1 MSLLFEYWYIMGN
14 NIRNQATE
22 IKQLLLD
29 NRLKEALE
37 KAGILMEGITDW
49 SVTSRYEE
57 LDMSYKYMMRYF
69 SMGRPDNQR
78 NALYNQLISRT
89 LLLTDDIMRQRLL
102 KDDMSL
108 YFQHSR
114 LDSVRRNREL
124 SYYRKSLESFNEDTT
139 LPAYEQ
145 TLSELFD
152 FIWTSTL
159 WSNVDK
165 DEMMELIDSPFVK
178 VYDLEL
184 VISAITLSLMDRFD
198 PEKLSLLITVSNHI
212 QTEISVRATVGML
225 LTIIRHHNIIHLFP
239 AIISQISL
247 LSENS
252 VIEERIYI
260 IQTILLLSKE
270 TNKIDKKMREEI
282 IPAMLRNPKLG
293 GLSNE
298 DISIDDDANPDW
310 SEWMEKSG
318 VKDKLMEMT
327 ELQMEGAD
335 VYMST
340 FSNLKSYPF
349 FRDIANWF
357 RPFRTDI
364 PGIIDES
371 LTQST
376 IGRAITDSYV
386 FCNSDKYSFCFTFSQ
401 IPESQRGML
410 VGQIE
415 GANELEQIEK
425 REKQQLTGNAKFEV
439 LAKQY
444 VQDLYR
450 FFKLFSRRHEFTD
463 MFSKDILFLHNN
475 ILSELLK
482 SNDKRRNIAEYLIK
496 KKYYAEGAEILSAL
510 ETTYSPAEIDYQF
523 YQKLGYAYQR
533 SNNYQDAIESYNRSD
548 ILRPDN
554 LWTMRH
560 LAQCYR
566 LTGQPKEALQM
577 LLAVESSEPDNMT
590 LQMQIGQCY
599 VELGNYEQALNRF
612 YKVEY
617 MQPDSIKA
625 WRAIAWCA
633 FLSGNREKS
642 IEYYDRLCT
651 MQSPSAQD
659 YLNAGHL
666 YWVIGEVEN
675 AVSSYRKCAEQ
686 IGIDS
691 FISEFDKD
699 FHLLKKNG
707 VTETDYPIM
716 IDLIR

>member
-1 MSLLFEYWYIMGN
+1 MEK
-14 NIRNQATE
+14 NIRKEAAE
-22 IKQLLLD
+22 IKKMLLAK
-29 NRLKEALE
+29 RLKESLE
-37 KAGILMEGITDW
+37 KIGVLMDGVTDW
-49 SVTSRYEE
+49 SVTSRYDE
-57 LDMSYKYMMRYF
+57 LNMSYSYMMKYF
-69 SMGRPDNQR
+69 SIGRPDAHR
-78 NALYNQLISRT
+78 EALYNKLMASA
-89 LLLTDDIMRQRLL
+89 LLLTDDVVRQRLF
-102 KDDMSL
+102 KTDMSL
-108 YFQHSR
+108 YFQHTR
-114 LDSVRRNREL
+114 LDAVRNNRDL
-124 SYYRKSLESFNEDTT
+124 AYYRKSLESYAEDTS
-139 LPAYEQ
+139 LPNYEQ
-145 TLSELFD
+145 LIIELFD
-152 FIWTSTL
+152 NIWTSVL
-159 WSNVDK
+159 WSNAYK
-165 DEMMELIDSPFVK
+165 EEMMELIDSPFIK
-178 VYDLEL
+178 IQDIEL
-184 VISAITLSLMDRFD
+184 IVSAITLSLIERFD
-198 PEKLSLLITVSNHI
+198 PEKLSLLITISHHI
-212 QTEISVRATVGML
+212 TTEISVRATVGML
-225 LTIIRHHNIIHLFP
+225 LAIILHHNIIPLFP
-239 AIISQISL
+239 TLVSQISL
-247 LSENS
+247 LQDNS
-252 VIEERIYI
+252 DTEEHLYI

-298 DISIDDDANPDW
+298 DISIDEDANPDW
-310 SEWMEKSG
+310 NEWMEESG

-364 PGIIDES
+364 PGIVDDT
-371 LTQST
+371 LTKST
-376 IGRAITDSYV
+376 IGRAITDSSV

-401 IPESQRGML
+401 IPESQRDML

-415 GANELEQIEK
+415 GANELDEIEK
-425 REKQQLTGNAKFEV
+425 KEKQKLKGDAKFEV

-444 VQDLYR
+444 IQDLYR

-463 MFSKDILFLHNN
+463 MFAKDVLFLHYNT
-475 ILSELLK
+475 LSKLIE
-482 SNDKRRNIAEYLIK
+482 SNSTRRNIAEYLLK
-496 KKYYAEGAEILSAL
+496 KRYYAESAEILSAL
-510 ETTYSPAEIDYQF
+510 ENSYSPADIDYQF

-533 SNNYQDAIESYNRSD
+533 CNNYKEAIESYNRSD

-566 LTGQPKEALQM
+566 LTGQPDEALQM
-577 LLAVESSEPDNMT
+577 LLAIESADPDNMT

-599 VELGNYEQALNRF
+599 VEQEKYSQALARF
-612 YKVEY
+612 HKVEY
-617 MQPDSIKA
+617 IQPDSVKA

-651 MQSPSAQD
+651 ASSPSAQD
-659 YLNAGHL
+659 YLNSGHL

-675 AVSSYRKCAEQ
+675 AISSYRKCVEL

-691 FISEFDKD
+691 FITELDKD
-699 FHLLKKNG
+699 FHILKKNG

-716 IDLIR
+716 LDLVR